1 MLEVPQFIF
10 DRAVAKTPVFTED
23 EVRTWPDELFKTLA
37 HYDLIRQTDNASSVA
52 CDACGIDHVESVTKL
67 PIPSGEGFRAYIICP
82 QEGRVWVS
90 LDRLRQWK
98 LDVPKLCEMTG
109 WAPPPP
115 HRTVPGID
123 DPIRLSVADVA
134 KVVGVSDRTIR
145 EWRANGKIT
154 VFEEP
159 SGQLCFSKS
168 ELEIFRQ
175 SRR

>member
-67 PIPSGEGFRAYIICP
+67 PIPSAEGFRAYIICP
-82 QEGRVWVS
+82 QEGRIWIS
-90 LDRLRQWK
+90 LDRLRQWI
-98 LDVPKLCEMTG
+98 LDVPKLCEMTD

-115 HRTVPGID
+115 TRTIPGID
-123 DPIRLSVADVA
+123 DPIRLSVAEAA
-134 KVVGVSDRTIR
+134 KYVNVSDRTIR
-145 EWRANGKIT
+145 EWRSNGKVT
-154 VFEEP
+154 VIEEP
-159 SGQLCFSKS
+159 PGQLCFSKS
-168 ELEIFRQ
+168 ELEILRQ
-175 SRR
+175 ARR